1 MTPSSQ
7 HGDTSPT
14 GRISVWVQPNASR
27 AGIVGLRQDALKISV
42 TVPPE
47 KGKANHAVEK
57 LLAKVFG
64 LPKSS
69 VTVVVGG
76 ASRRKTVELRGVSQ
90 DKVAEWL
97 EKQRR
102 L

>member
-1 MTPSSQ
+1 VKPSSQ
-7 HGDTSPT
+7 RGDASPS

-27 AGIVGLRQDALKISV
+27 AGIIGLRQDALKVSV

-47 KGKANHAVEK
+47 KGKANQAVEK
-57 LLAKVFG
+57 LLAKVFD
-64 LPKSS
+64 LSKSS
-69 VTVVVGG
+69 VTVIAGG

-90 DKVAEWL
+90 DKIAEWL
-97 EKQRR
+97 EKQPR